1 MNTIIDPRHS
11 ELVASRHED
20 LRLVTGQG
28 KYTADWHLPGQLHAC
43 MVRSD
48 RAHARLVSVDVAG
61 AIASPGVV
69 TVLTASDV
77 AEAGFHEIPSGMA
90 LTGADG
96 KPQVKSPLPLLATDR
111 VRFVGQPIAM
121 VIADTAMAARDAA
134 EQVLV
139 DYEELPAVASM
150 QAALAAG
157 APLLHEGHPGNVGLV
172 FETGNRAA
180 VDAAFAKAART
191 TTLRVHS
198 QRLIGAPME
207 LRACLAAYDAKRE
220 HFTIYTPTQG
230 MLGMRSSLAAV
241 TGLDASR
248 IEVVAQDVGGSFGL
262 RGGPYAEHA
271 LVMLAARKLGR
282 PVKWVGS
289 RSEVF
294 TSDWHGRALTIEA
307 SVALDA
313 DNNILAFRYENE
325 ADLGAYSCYWQSMIG
340 TKNITVTMGGVY
352 KVPALYARSTL
363 VYTNTVPVSAY
374 RGAGRPDIAY
384 VIERL
389 MDQAAAEHGLDR
401 VMLRRRNFIPPSA
414 FPYTTAN
421 GTVYDCGEFAQVMD
435 KALTLADYAGFAAR
449 RQASEARGR
458 LRGIGFGCYLE
469 ASGAGGAPKDA
480 VSAMFRDDGLIHL
493 YGVTGPSGQGHET
506 SFAQIVSD
514 GLGVPRELI
523 RYHASDPEHELMG
536 NGTGGSR
543 SLYGAGSAFK
553 VLVGNLIAQA
563 RPHAVRALA
572 ATEATLE
579 FRDGA
584 FHAGEHHISLL
595 DLARALRG
603 PAPHP
608 LDCGGESTSGTT
620 FPNGCHVAEVE
631 IDPSTGMTE
640 VSAYTAVDDLGYVVS
655 PQLVQGQVHGGVL
668 QGAGQVFGEHAIYD
682 EESAQLLSGSF
693 MDYVMPRVGWVP
705 NIRTDYHLV
714 PTKLNALG
722 AKGVGESGCSGSL
735 PGLVNAM
742 SDALRGVGVPPMD
755 MPFTPAIVWRAL
767 QSAGEPKS

>member
-1 MNTIIDPRHS
+1 MSAIIDTRTS
-11 ELVASRHED
+11 ELKPARHED
-20 LRLVTGQG
+20 LRLVTGHG
-28 KYTADWHLPGQLHAC
+28 KFTADWNLPRQLHAH

-48 RAHARLVSVDVAG
+48 RAHARLVSVDTSA
-61 AIASPGVV
+61 AAAAPGVV
-69 TVLTASDV
+69 AVLTAWDV
-77 AEAGFHEIPSGMA
+77 AEAGFHELPSGPP
-90 LTGADG
+90 LTGSDG
-96 KPQVKSPLPLLATDR
+96 KPQEKRPLPILASDR

-121 VIADTAMAARDAA
+121 IIADSAVAAQDAA

-150 QAALAAG
+150 AAALAAG
-157 APLLHEGHPGNVGLV
+157 APQLHEGMPGNVGFV
-172 FETGNRAA
+172 FEAGDRAA
-180 VDAAFAKAART
+180 VEAAFARATRT
-191 TTLRVHS
+191 TTLRMHS

-207 LRACLAAYDAKRE
+207 LRACLASYDTARE
-220 HFTIYTPTQG
+220 HFTVYTPTQG

-241 TGLDASR
+241 TGFDASR

-262 RGGPYAEHA
+262 RGGPYAEQV

-294 TSDWHGRALTIEA
+294 LSDWHGRALTIEG
-307 SVALDA
+307 SVALDHN
-313 DNNILAFRYENE
+313 NNILAFRFEDQ
-325 ADLGAYSCYWQSMIG
+325 ADLGAHNCYFQSMIG
-340 TKNITVTMGGVY
+340 TKNITVTMSGVY
-352 KVPALYARSTL
+352 KVPALFARSTL

-384 VIERL
+384 AIERL
-389 MDQAAAEHGLDR
+389 IDQAAAEHSLDR
-401 VMLRRRNFIPPSA
+401 VALRRRNFIAPSA

-421 GTVYDCGEFAQVMD
+421 GTVYDCGEFAAVMD
-435 KALTLADYAGFAAR
+435 KSLKLADYAGFPAR
-449 RQASEARGR
+449 RQTSESQGK

-469 ASGAGGAPKDA
+469 ASGAGGAPKDV
-480 VSAMFRDDGLIHL
+480 VSVRFQGDGLLHL
-493 YGVTGPSGQGHET
+493 YGATGPSGQGHET

-514 GLGVPRELI
+514 GLGVPRDLI
-523 RYHASDPEHELMG
+523 RYRASDPTQELMG

-553 VLVGNLIAQA
+553 ILIGNLVARA
-563 RPHAVRALA
+563 RPHAARALA
-572 ATEATLE
+572 SPEGTLE
-579 FRDGA
+579 FHHGT

-595 DLARALRG
+595 DLAASLQG
-603 PAPHP
+603 PSPHP
-608 LDCGGESTSGTT
+608 LDCEGESISGST

-631 IDPSTGMTE
+631 IDPATGITE
-640 VSAYTAVDDLGYVVS
+640 VINYTAVDDLGFVVS

-682 EESAQLLSGSF
+682 PESAQLLTGSF

-705 NIRTDYHLV
+705 NITTDYHLV

-735 PGLVNAM
+735 PALVNAM
-742 SDALRGVGVPPMD
+742 SDALRRVGVPPLD
-755 MPFTPAIVWRAL
+755 MPFTPAIVWQAL
-767 QSAGEPKS
+767 QQRV